1 MARVANEE
9 VLRRIRVKEA
19 AQSISNNLNDLEDIC
34 SNSSTQEQKEEKM
47 TQIGLLVGKTMS
59 TFCTLCDYLGIYD
72 EDSIYG
78 NVNKES

>member
-1 MARVANEE
+1 MIGNLLDLTPNKVSVDLTQYST
-9 VLRRIRVKEA
+9 VLMG
-19 AQSISNNLNDLEDIC
+19 D
-34 SNSSTQEQKEEKM
+34 T
-47 TQIGLLVGKTMS
+47 GVGKTMS